1 MYVVPSS
8 SVCYLRSSRLPK
20 SAILSIKSLV
30 VSTYTLLL
38 VQRQYHAF
46 SSFQITIWSFLDAW
60 YNSTCKRFG
69 PYLVNESLSCSESG
83 LIWKLRKNAVEYVE
97 RRQLHQC
104 CCVTINRKSST
115 WYMVQIPTCVE
126 INTKCHCRQ
135 VYVSILYNW
144 YKCTLCAIC
153 TCYYPLL
160 VELFSVPRAKRSE
173 TMTETSFI
181 LNKKRRY

>member
-8 SVCYLRSSRLPK
+8 SCCYLRSSRLSK
-20 SAILSIKSLV
+20 SAFLSIKSLV
-30 VSTYTLLL
+30 VLSCSLTF
-38 VQRQYHAF
+38 VCGQYHAF
-46 SSFQITIWSFLDAW
+46 SSFQIAIWSSVDAW

-69 PYLVNESLSCSESG
+69 PYLVNESLSCNESC

-97 RRQLHQC
+97 RIRLHQF

-115 WYMVQIPTCVE
+115 WDMVQIPTCVE
-126 INTKCHCRQ
+126 INTKCCCRQ
-135 VYVSILYNW
+135 VYVSILYIW

-160 VELFSVPRAKRSE
+160 VELFSVQREKRSE

-181 LNKKRRY
+181 LNKKRRD